1 MIKLT
6 TKILPNE
13 TFYSWISRIAIR
25 VGDGFGEG
33 FIKQVYKN
41 NRTFPSLLFIGN
53 LNKDFFNN
61 VLKFIDYKELL
72 EEHTLFKYYVRFVD
86 YKRIKN
92 LYKIALED
100 CYSIFNFIPKET
112 HKDNYYLRYCPKC
125 VEEDR
130 NAYGEAYYH
139 VNHQIPNTHI
149 CSKHCCEL
157 IDTVVPAKNFRRL
170 KIVPLEFVIDS
181 MDVVE
186 VDKNDIRYKIS
197 KYLDDVLFEDL
208 NINFNKKRVCEVLN
222 SYIDN
227 KYIRTATG
235 HKNNSKFIEDLN
247 EFYKGIKE
255 FNLNGLQSIYCDNN
269 WNPYEICLLGLFENI
284 NPKDLVK
291 RKIRIFDNNKRINW
305 KELDEELTKRFIEYS
320 KNLTIKEIKELDL
333 IKLSKT
339 FKVKKDHIYDKL
351 PLLYKE
357 FHKVKKKYNL
367 NNLDDECC
375 STINKLVDEDYFK
388 GKVIT
393 MNLISG
399 ALGLSINTLRH
410 LPKLRQLIIDL
421 EIRYN
426 GRSFYRKKKTRR
438 SLDIK

>member
-13 TFYSWISRIAIR
+13 TFYSWISRLAIR

-86 YKRIKN
+86 YKRLKN
-92 LYKIALED
+92 LYKIAFED
-100 CYSIFNFIPKET
+100 CSSIFNVIPKET

-149 CSKHCCEL
+149 CSKHSCEL

-170 KIVPLEFVIDS
+170 KIMPLELVIDN
-181 MDVVE
+181 MKVVE

-208 NINFNKKRVCEVLN
+208 NINFNKKRVCEVLV

-235 HKNNSKFIEDLN
+235 HKYNNKFIDDLN
-247 EFYKGIKE
+247 EHYKGIKE
-255 FNLNGLQSIYCDNN
+255 FNLNGLQSILGDNN

-320 KNLTIKEIKELDL
+320 KTLTFKEIKELDL
-333 IKLSKT
+333 IKLSKF
-339 FKVKKDHIYDKL
+339 FKVKRDHIFKKL

-357 FHKVKKKYNL
+357 FYTVKKKYNL

-375 STINKLVDEDYFK
+375 SVINKLVDENYFK
-388 GKVIT
+388 GKAIT

-399 ALGLSINTLRH
+399 ALGISINTLRH

-426 GRSFYRKKKTRR
+426 GRSFYRKNY
-438 SLDIK
+438 

>member
-13 TFYSWISRIAIR
+13 TFYSWISRLAIR

-33 FIKQVYKN
+33 FIRQVYKT

-53 LNKDFFNN
+53 LREEFYND
-61 VLKFIDYKELL
+61 VLKYIGFKELL

-86 YKRIKN
+86 YKRLKN
-92 LYKIALED
+92 LYKIA
-100 CYSIFNFIPKET
+100 YSDYPNIFNFVPKET
-112 HKDNYYLRYCPKC
+112 HKDNYFLRYCPKC
-125 VEEDR
+125 VNEDR
-130 NAYGEAYYH
+130 NNYGEAYYH
-139 VNHQIPNTHI
+139 VNHQIPNSHV

-170 KIVPLEFVIDS
+170 KIVPLELVIDR

-186 VDKNDIRYKIS
+186 VSKEDIRYKIS

-208 NINFNKKRVCEVLN
+208 NINFNKKRVCEVLV

-227 KYIRTATG
+227 KYIRTSTG
-235 HKNNSKFIEDLN
+235 HKYNSKFIDDLN
-247 EFYKGIKE
+247 DYFKGTKE
-255 FNLNGLQSIYCDNN
+255 FNLNGLQSLLGDNN

-284 NPKDLVK
+284 KPKDLVK
-291 RKIRIFDNNKRINW
+291 RKIKITEHNKRINW
-305 KELDEELTKRFIEYS
+305 IELDKELTKKFVEYT
-320 KNLTIKEIKELDL
+320 KTLTIKDIKELDL
-333 IKLSKT
+333 IKVSKIL
-339 FKVKKDHIYDKL
+339 KIRRNYIYKKL

-357 FHKVKKKYNL
+357 FYRVKKKYNL
-367 NNLDDECC
+367 KNLDDECC
-375 STINKLVDEDYFK
+375 SVINKLVDENYFK

-399 ALGLSINTLRH
+399 ALGISINTLRH
-410 LPKLRQLIIDL
+410 LPKLRQLIIEL

-426 GRSFYRKKKTRR
+426 GRSFYRKNY
-438 SLDIK
+438 